1 MYSNLKLVL
10 ILTLVCIIVVVGCY
24 VYANRSTL
32 FKNEVTITYYSG
44 CKETFING
52 KLVTDECTIERRQ
65 IEEEKNK
72 SIKGNYIYNSNL
84 TLPKVSLK

>member
-1 MYSNLKLVL
+1 LIGGIEMNTNLKMIL
-10 ILTLVCIIVVVGCY
+10 IISLLTIIIVAGCY
-24 VYANRSTL
+24 MYAYKDTL

-72 SIKGNYIYNSNL
+72 TIKPTYNFSF
-84 TLPKVSLK
+84 T